1 MVKHTHFLN
10 KKINFKPVLVTM
22 VLTLCVTGSFAQQD
36 TDASYKIGD
45 MVEPFTLPN
54 AYGQMINVFD
64 NDSKGYIIVFTNQ
77 ECKYVDLYE
86 GRIQALDSNYRALG
100 YPVIAIE
107 AEIESFEMST
117 SGLPDYIKK
126 NDITYDYLVDMNN
139 SISKSF
145 QVQSSPQALILVRT
159 TDGLR
164 LVYSGSIDNNGRRP
178 ASVTRKYIEE
188 AMEDIMANR
197 TLRQP
202 QTKSI
207 GCHIT
212 Y

>member
-1 MVKHTHFLN
+1 MIENTHMIGLGRWL
-10 KKINFKPVLVTM
+10 KTTTLCLA
-22 VLTLCVTGSFAQQD
+22 LTLNFQSFAQDEQ
-36 TDASYKIGD
+36 SYSIGD
-45 MVEPFTLPN
+45 KVEPFSLPN
-54 AYGQMINVFD
+54 AYGQMINAFD

-77 ECKYVDLYE
+77 QCSYVNLYE
-86 GRIQALDSNYRALG
+86 SRIQALDTKYREMG
-100 YPVIAIE
+100 YPLIAIE
-107 AEIESFEMST
+107 AEIESFELST
-117 SGLPDYIKK
+117 SALPDYIKK
-126 NDITYDYLVDMNN
+126 NAITYDYLIDMDN

-164 LVYSGSIDNNGRRP
+164 LIYSGSIDNNSRRP

-188 AMEDIMANR
+188 AMDDILANR